1 MRRRRSILVL
11 SLPGLLSVGYFGGG
25 LGACLSGE
33 VVDLGADLDARAPD
47 ATRVPESGPEREAS
61 LADRADS
68 SPEDAMDAMDE
79 PALPPGTLCLEDPSF
94 EKHLPGDA
102 QVNQPVQNMPPGWVV
117 CPGGVTANS
126 SSCGLPP
133 TDQDEYVGL
142 SVGLVAPFVYG
153 PGSISTQLCASL
165 EVGTT
170 YALTVD
176 YGLDTPVP
184 DAQSN
189 GEPPALQIWG
199 GTKQC
204 EMKEQLWR
212 SASLP
217 DACLWR
223 TTCRTFV
230 PSAAYRYLTL
240 FPEIGSPSSLIY
252 AQAYVIV
259 DNLRPSPT
267 CPSPLDA
274 SSTLDGASPDDGGQT
289 Q

>member
-11 SLPGLLSVGYFGGG
+11 SLPGLLGAGYFACG

-33 VVDLGADLDARAPD
+33 VVDLGADLYARAPD
-47 ATRVPESGPEREAS
+47 ATRVPESGPERDAS
-61 LADRADS
+61 LAERADS
-68 SPEDAMDAMDE
+68 SPSEDAADAMDE
-79 PALPPGTLCLEDPSF
+79 PPLPPGTICIEDPSF

-117 CPGGVTANS
+117 CAGITAS
-126 SSCGLPP
+126 MSSCGLPP

-142 SVGLVAPFVYG
+142 SVGPAAPFVFG
-153 PGSISTQLCASL
+153 IGTISTKLCANL
-165 EVGTT
+165 EAGTT

-176 YGLDTPVP
+176 YGLDTPTP
-184 DAQSN
+184 DAAGP

-199 GTKQC
+199 GTMPC

-217 DACLWR
+217 YACLWR
-223 TTCRTFV
+223 TTCRTFA
-230 PSAAYRYLTL
+230 PSAAYNYLTL
-240 FPEIGSPSSLIY
+240 IPEIGSPSAVIY

-274 SSTLDGASPDDGGQT
+274 SSPSDGTSPDDGGQI